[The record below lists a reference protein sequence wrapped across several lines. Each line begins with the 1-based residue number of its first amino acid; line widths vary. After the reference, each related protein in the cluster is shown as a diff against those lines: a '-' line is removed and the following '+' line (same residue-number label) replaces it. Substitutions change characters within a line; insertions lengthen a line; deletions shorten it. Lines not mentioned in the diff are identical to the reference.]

1 MGYPS
6 PRALVSFG
14 ALAMWMGCAV
24 AEPPPAQRVHTPVEG
39 RELVAMG
46 QATPRVVTDLVD
58 TLGRPVTVGCATCH
72 SLAGVSRAGRPVTEA
87 PTRMHEGLVVD
98 HGVRADLRCDSC
110 HAGPDYGALK
120 TADGRRVEYAE
131 VNTLCRQCHGP
142 QARDF
147 DHGAHGG
154 MQGHWDLKFGDR
166 QRHACVTCHDPHAPK
181 FAAMWPARPPGD
193 VRWKGDHKKTGDKT
207 PTTPH

>member
-1 MGYPS
+1 MGHPP
-6 PRALVSFG
+6 PRALGLFG
-14 ALAMWMGCAV
+14 MFAFLVGCAA
-24 AEPPPAQRVHTPVEG
+24 AEPPPAPRVHTPVEG

-72 SLAGVSRAGRPVTEA
+72 SLPGVSRAGRPVTEA
-87 PTRMHEGLVVD
+87 PTRMHEGLVVN